1 MRMTRFCIL
10 GEGSLSYW
18 TCAQPQLYF
27 CTIKLCSN
35 QHLTIFHFRDPKWTD
50 DEGICCRNV
59 NNELH
64 FFEGNEF
71 GMYYIVH
78 VSNDVINYT
87 CKWGKKT
94 QTSDWILVV
103 LVNQCYSYLFM
114 WIIVTVVLLLS
125 FPDTIKT
132 KLHMQKISTF
142 ALASSGP
149 PYHIAGYVPGSKVRC
164 IYKLSHMHL
173 YYVIF
178 LVFVY
183 FYWIRLFII
192 CNCEPALVRSWDK
205 VHALGSLNKLTVI
218 YSTDINCSLSP
229 EVFL

>member
-10 GEGSLSYW
+10 GEGSLSYG

-78 VSNDVINYT
+78 VSNDVIKYT
-87 CKWGKKT
+87 C
-94 QTSDWILVV
+94 
-103 LVNQCYSYLFM
+103 
-114 WIIVTVVLLLS
+114 
-125 FPDTIKT
+125 
-132 KLHMQKISTF
+132 
-142 ALASSGP
+142 
-149 PYHIAGYVPGSKVRC
+149 
-164 IYKLSHMHL
+164 
-173 YYVIF
+173 
-178 LVFVY
+178 
-183 FYWIRLFII
+183 
-192 CNCEPALVRSWDK
+192 
-205 VHALGSLNKLTVI
+205 
-218 YSTDINCSLSP
+218 
-229 EVFL
+229 